1 MNLQEEKKLLY
12 IYTHVKARV
21 RVSVCARA
29 RIRDGE
35 KEKDTQ
41 THFKLNN
48 KALLFFKN
56 FFNMYVAINYYFQ
69 SQIIHVLE
77 AHFLI
82 EHNESYLPCW
92 SIEIIRLF

>member
-48 KALLFFKN
+48 KALLFKTISSTC
-56 FFNMYVAINYYFQ
+56 M
-69 SQIIHVLE
+69 SPLIIT
-77 AHFLI
+77 
-82 EHNESYLPCW
+82 S
-92 SIEIIRLF
+92 SRRLSMF

>member
-12 IYTHVKARV
+12 IYIHVKV

-29 RIRDGE
+29 SIRDGE

-48 KALLFFKN
+48 KALLFKTISSTC
-56 FFNMYVAINYYFQ
+56 M
-69 SQIIHVLE
+69 SPLIIT
-77 AHFLI
+77 
-82 EHNESYLPCW
+82 S
-92 SIEIIRLF
+92 SRRLSMF